1 MKSKYIFYH
10 MIQTTAGDSV
20 DDLHEKLQAI
30 LTELEQPHSEQQE
43 IGGDKSPEQQE
54 IGGDK
59 SSEQQEIGGDSSD
72 LKPPPEPEKISGDEI
87 GLDSDDRDV
96 SSSEESLPS
105 SQKKRKF
112 EEWTFP
118 FIFFFHC
125 VQTQSFFF
133 NFVQT
138 FLFLSY
144 FI

>member
-1 MKSKYIFYH
+1 

-20 DDLHEKLQAI
+20 DDLYEKLQAI
-30 LTELEQPHSEQQE
+30 ITELEQPHSEQQE
-43 IGGDKSPEQQE
+43 IGGDKSSEQQEIGGDKISEQQE

-112 EEWTFP
+112 EE
-118 FIFFFHC
+118 
-125 VQTQSFFF
+125 
-133 NFVQT
+133 
-138 FLFLSY
+138 
-144 FI
+144 

>member
-1 MKSKYIFYH
+1 
-10 MIQTTAGDSV
+10 V
-20 DDLHEKLQAI
+20 DDLFEKLQAI
-30 LTELEQPHSEQQE
+30 ITELEQRHSEQQE
-43 IGGDKSPEQQE
+43 IGGDKSSEQQEIGGDKSSEQQEIGGDKISEQQE

-112 EEWTFP
+112 EE
-118 FIFFFHC
+118 
-125 VQTQSFFF
+125 
-133 NFVQT
+133 
-138 FLFLSY
+138 
-144 FI
+144 